1 MFRDTIA
8 PKSTEAGFIHAPFVG
23 TSRALVVKGL
33 GLIPIGRTVRAGTAG
48 MEPIAVGI
56 EMILND
62 ILIETYI
69 KRFGICFCLFPGCG
83 LHGNEFNISLIF
95 AMVKECMRELVEEK
109 VGGVRLIGVIK
120 DRS

>member
-1 MFRDTIA
+1 M
-8 PKSTEAGFIHAPFVG
+8 KS
-23 TSRALVVKGL
+23 L
-33 GLIPIGRTVRAGTAG
+33 GLVPIGRTVWAGTAG

-62 ILIETYI
+62 ILVETHI
-69 KRFGICFCLFPGCG
+69 KGFGICFCLFPGCG
-83 LHGNEFNISLIF
+83 FHGNEFNISLIF
-95 AMVKECMRELVEEK
+95 AVVKECMRELVEEK